1 MPDTAVTGTPRL
13 LLRLEGAAL
22 LLAAMAGY
30 QVLGASWATFALLFL
45 VPDLSFAGY
54 LGGPRL
60 GAITYNALHSTIG
73 VAGLATVAYFG
84 DVATLWP
91 IVLIWL
97 AHVGFDR
104 ALGYGLKYGSAFQ
117 ATHLG
122 RIGRP
127 RHAVVE

>member
-73 VAGLATVAYFG
+73 VAGLATLAYFG

-127 RHAVVE
+127 SHVVVE

>member
-60 GAITYNALHSTIG
+60 GAITYNAMHSTIG
-73 VAGLATVAYFG
+73 VAGLATLAYFG

-127 RHAVVE
+127 SHVVVE

>member
-127 RHAVVE
+127 SHVVVE